1 MDEKV
6 DSVQLE
12 YTYMLTSQLEKQ
24 RRFFEDALDQQAKD
38 TVRQINELKE
48 KTRIAIDERK
58 ELECK
63 MTQVKRREKKNTTI
77 LYHPPSLVHHV
88 IRRNTWI

>member
-24 RRFFEDALDQQAKD
+24 RRFFEDALDQQAKE
-38 TVRQINELKE
+38 TLRQINELKE

-58 ELECK
+58 ELESK
-63 MTQVKRREKKNTTI
+63 MTQVETFI
-77 LYHPPSLVHHV
+77 DLFFY
-88 IRRNTWI
+88 

>member
-1 MDEKV
+1 
-6 DSVQLE
+6 
-12 YTYMLTSQLEKQ
+12 MLTSQLEKQ

-63 MTQVKRREKKNTTI
+63 MTQVNI
-77 LYHPPSLVHHV
+77 SLRNSRQLDSH
-88 IRRNTWI
+88 IRSMPNVLIGDPAAGSTS